1 MTLVSEAMNRS
12 VVTVTPEAPLADA
25 VALVRRT
32 GAEHVLVMEAGNLV
46 GILCACDLRGACL
59 DAEVCE
65 RMTVPVLTVR
75 PDVALEEAAATMSAC
90 GVGCLP
96 VAVGGLILGTV
107 SDAELLRCGIT
118 PPETHCESHELPPRR
133 PRAGRATH

>member
-12 VVTVTPEAPLADA
+12 VVTVAPETSLADA

-32 GAEHVLVMEAGNLV
+32 GAEHVLVMDEQNLV
-46 GILCACDLRGACL
+46 GILCACDLRGASPQVP
-59 DAEVCE
+59 VCD

-75 PDVALEEAAATMSAC
+75 PDAEVEEAATTMSEC

-96 VAVGGLILGTV
+96 VALGGLILGTV
-107 SDAELLRCGIT
+107 SEAEIA
-118 PPETHCESHELPPRR
+118 
-133 PRAGRATH
+133 RAGVHHPHPHCQHVHRRAKRFRN

>member
-1 MTLVSEAMNRS
+1 MTLVSQAMNRS
-12 VVTVTPEAPLADA
+12 VVTVMRDAPLADA

-32 GAEHVLVMEAGNLV
+32 GAEHVLVMDEQNLV
-46 GILCACDLRGACL
+46 GILCACDLRGACS
-59 DAEVCE
+59 DAHVCD

-75 PDVALEEAAATMSAC
+75 PDVDVQEAAATMTAC

-107 SDAELLRCGIT
+107 SEAEIA
-118 PPETHCESHELPPRR
+118 
-133 PRAGRATH
+133 RAGVNDSHPRCQHVHRRAKRLRH

>member
-1 MTLVSEAMNRS
+1 MTLVSDAMNRS
-12 VVTVTPEAPLADA
+12 LVTVTVDARMADA

-32 GAEHVLVMEAGNLV
+32 GAEHVLVMEDQNLV
-46 GILCACDLRGACL
+46 GILCACDLRGAQPEE
-59 DAEVCE
+59 EVCD

-75 PDVALEEAAATMSAC
+75 PDADVEAAAATMSDC

-107 SDAELLRCGIT
+107 SEAEIARAGVPAPRPRCHHAHRRPLLR
-118 PPETHCESHELPPRR
+118 LP
-133 PRAGRATH
+133 H

>member
-1 MTLVSEAMNRS
+1 MTLVSQAMNRS

-46 GILCACDLRGACL
+46 GILCACDLRGAGPE
-59 DAEVCE
+59 AQVCE
-65 RMTVPVLTVR
+65 HMTVPVLTLR
-75 PDVALEEAAATMSAC
+75 PDAAVEEAADTMTAC

-107 SDAELLRCGIT
+107 SEAEIARAGVRE
-118 PPETHCESHELPPRR
+118 PR
-133 PRAGRATH
+133 PRCQHAHRRGKRVRH

>member
-1 MTLVSEAMNRS
+1 MTLVSQAMNRS
-12 VVTVTPEAPLADA
+12 VVTVTPEAPLAVA

-46 GILCACDLRGACL
+46 GILCACDLRGAGPE
-59 DAEVCE
+59 AQVCAH
-65 RMTVPVLTVR
+65 MTVPVLTVR
-75 PDVALEEAAATMSAC
+75 PDAEVEEAAETMTSC

-107 SDAELLRCGIT
+107 SEAEIARAGVRE
-118 PPETHCESHELPPRR
+118 PR
-133 PRAGRATH
+133 PRCQHAHRRGKRVRH

>member
-12 VVTVTPEAPLADA
+12 VVAVAPESSTAEA
-25 VALVRRT
+25 VALIRRT
-32 GAEHVLVMEAGNLV
+32 GAEHVLVFDEQTLV
-46 GILCACDLRGACL
+46 GILCACDLRGARPEE
-59 DAEVCE
+59 AVCD

-75 PDVALEEAAATMSAC
+75 PDVDVEEAAATMFEC

-107 SDAELLRCGIT
+107 SEAEMV
-118 PPETHCESHELPPRR
+118 
-133 PRAGRATH
+133 RAGVHGPLPRCHHPHRGARRALLH